1 MTASYFVALTL
12 PQIESC
18 SISAVFLLYGAV
30 RSRIVLKFS
39 HLTCMVSM
47 AYNLTMVT
55 SCIVCKIK
63 RKRDIG
69 RKHIIFHTSLQ
80 FDLYETFNPPK
91 FNTNFPR
98 PHILFDGAK
107 ILPKSFPGQMTPC
120 SAVRGRAACSLWRHT
135 TSPYGAPH
143 GHALA
148 LAPFVV

>member
-55 SCIVCKIK
+55 SCIVFKIK

-69 RKHIIFHTSLQ
+69 RKHIFFIPASNLTCMKPLIHPNLIQTFHVPTSYSTVQRYCRKVSL
-80 FDLYETFNPPK
+80 DKWHHAALYE
-91 FNTNFPR
+91 
-98 PHILFDGAK
+98 
-107 ILPKSFPGQMTPC
+107 
-120 SAVRGRAACSLWRHT
+120 AVRRAA
-135 TSPYGAPH
+135 YGATRRH
-143 GHALA
+143 RTVRRTAMHLR
-148 LAPFVV
+148 